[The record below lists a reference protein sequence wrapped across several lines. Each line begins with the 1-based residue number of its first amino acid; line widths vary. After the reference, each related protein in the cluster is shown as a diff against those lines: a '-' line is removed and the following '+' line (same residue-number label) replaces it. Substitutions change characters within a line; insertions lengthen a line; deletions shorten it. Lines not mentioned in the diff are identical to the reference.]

1 MMHLLDERSINTIM
15 REDLKS
21 VDPAAQSLLKTAA
34 LKKIDTAFERA
45 ERLKPCPI
53 GHQGACCKMCH
64 MGPCRL
70 VGKEEEAEGV
80 CGATLPVVTA
90 RNFARMV
97 AAGTA
102 AHSDHARDLANTL
115 LAVARGEAKD
125 FQIKDVRKLN
135 RVAGYLGINVEGKSV
150 NETAEKVA
158 LKFLEQFGQQRGEL
172 AYLSRAPKKRQ
183 EIWKKLGIAPRAI
196 DREVVEMMH
205 RTTMGVD
212 QEANNIMLGAMRAA
226 LADGW
231 GGSMMGTDISD
242 ILFGTPRPVKT
253 KASLDVFKEDH
264 VNVVVHGHEPTF
276 AEMLV
281 VASEDKELDAYA
293 KTKGAKGVNLVGMC
307 CTANE
312 ILVRHGIPTAG
323 GFLQQELGII
333 TGMVEAMVVDV
344 QCIMPAI
351 GELSKKFHTKI
362 VTTTPKGRMKD
373 AVHIDYDEH
382 HALDLAKKVIRLAI
396 DNFPNRKKEDVSPA
410 NVKPADVIA
419 GFSDEYIEYMQG
431 GLYRGSYRPLND
443 AIIAGRIR
451 GVVGLAGCNNPRIS
465 QDSMHNFLTR
475 ELIKND
481 VLVVQTG
488 CSAMASA
495 KAGYMTPENALENA
509 GQGLR
514 EVCEAI
520 GIPPVL
526 HMGSCVDNSRILT
539 VASHIA
545 EEGGLG
551 DDIGGLPAVGIAP
564 EWMSEKAIAIGTYF
578 AASGVPII
586 FGAGSPVA
594 ASKTLKDIME
604 NKWWDMVTAGFY
616 FEEDPGK
623 ILEMALKLIDT
634 AREKLKIRKYEPGRF
649 GTERVLMD
657 MAARRAASFATP
669 HGENV

>member
-1 MMHLLDERSINTIM
+1 M
-15 REDLKS
+15 RENLKS
-21 VDPAAQSLLKTAA
+21 VDPAAQAILKVASQ
-34 LKKIDTAFERA
+34 KKIETSFDRA

-70 VGKEEEAEGV
+70 VGKEDEAEGV
-80 CGATLPVVTA
+80 CGASLPVVTA

-97 AAGTA
+97 AGGTA

-135 RVAGYLGINVEGKSV
+135 RVAGYLGINVEGKAV
-150 NETAEKVA
+150 NEVAEKVA
-158 LKFLEQFGQQRGEL
+158 LKFLDQFGQQRGEL
-172 AYLSRAPKKRQ
+172 AYLSRAPKRRQ

-212 QEANNIMLGAMRAA
+212 QEANNIMLGAMRTA

-242 ILFGTPRPVKT
+242 ILFGTPKPI
-253 KASLDVFKEDH
+253 KAKAGLDIFKEDY
-264 VNVVVHGHEPTF
+264 VNLVVHGHEPSF

-281 VASEDKELDAYA
+281 VAVDDPEITAYA
-293 KTKGAKGVNLVGMC
+293 QSKGAKGVNLVGMC

-312 ILVRHGIPTAG
+312 ILIRHGINTAG
-323 GFLQQELGII
+323 GFLQQELGIL

-351 GELSKKFHTKI
+351 GELSKKYHTKI
-362 VTTTPKGRMKD
+362 ITTTPKGRMKD
-373 AVHIDYDEH
+373 AVHIEYNEH
-382 HALDLAKKVIRLAI
+382 HGLDIAKKAVRLAI
-396 DNFPNRKKEDVSPA
+396 DNFQNRRKEDIGKI
-410 NVKPADVIA
+410 NVKPADMIA

-431 GLYRGSYRPLND
+431 GTFRGSYRPLND

-465 QDSMHNFLTR
+465 QDSLHNFLAR
-475 ELIKND
+475 EFIKND

-488 CSAMASA
+488 CSAHASA

-509 GQGLR
+509 GKGLR

-526 HMGSCVDNSRILT
+526 HLGSCVDNSRILT
-539 VASHIA
+539 IASHIA
-545 EEGGLG
+545 EAGGLG

-578 AASGVPII
+578 VASGVPII
-586 FGAGSPVA
+586 FGAGSPVS

-604 NKWWDMVTAGFY
+604 NKWWDMVTAGYY

-623 ILEMALKLIDT
+623 ILELALKLIDT

-657 MAARRAASFATP
+657 MAARRGASFATP
-669 HGENV
+669 HGENS

>member
-1 MMHLLDERSINTIM
+1 M
-15 REDLKS
+15 KS
-21 VDPAAQSLLKTAA
+21 VDPAAQALLKVAG
-34 LKKIDTAFERA
+34 LKKIETSFERA
-45 ERLKPCPI
+45 QKLKPCPI
-53 GHQGACCKMCH
+53 GHMGACCKMCH

-70 VGKEEEAEGV
+70 VGKEEEAMGV
-80 CGATLPVVTA
+80 CGASLPVVTA

-97 AAGTA
+97 AGGTA

-125 FQIKDVRKLN
+125 FKIKDVRKLN
-135 RVAGYLGINVEGKSV
+135 RVAGYLGIEVEGKQV
-150 NETAEKVA
+150 NEVAEKVA

-172 AYLSRAPKKRQ
+172 AYLGRAPRKRQ
-183 EIWKKLGIAPRAI
+183 ELWKKLGIAPRAI

-212 QEANNIMLGAMRAA
+212 QEMNNIMLGALRTS

-242 ILFGTPRPVKT
+242 ILFGTPRPVKAR
-253 KASLDVFKEDH
+253 ASLNVFKEDYA
-264 VNVVVHGHEPTF
+264 NLVVHGHEPSF
-276 AEMLV
+276 AEMMV
-281 VASEDKELDAYA
+281 VAVEDPELVAYA

-312 ILVRHGIPTAG
+312 ILVRHGINTAG
-323 GFLQQELGII
+323 GFLQQELGIV

-351 GELSKKFHTKI
+351 GELAKKYHTKI
-362 VTTTPKGRMKD
+362 ITTTNKGKMKD
-373 AVHIDYDEH
+373 AIHIEYDEH
-382 HALDLAKKVIRLAI
+382 HALDQAKQVVRLAI
-396 DNFPNRKKEDVSPA
+396 DNFPNRKKEDVAHA
-410 NVKPADVIA
+410 NVKAEDMIA

-431 GLYRGSYRPLND
+431 GQYRGSYRPLND

-451 GVVGLAGCNNPRIS
+451 GVVGLAGCNNPRIC
-465 QDSMHNFLTR
+465 QDSLHNFLTR

-488 CSAMASA
+488 CSAHASA
-495 KAGYMTPENALENA
+495 KAGYMTPEMALENA
-509 GQGLR
+509 GPGLR

-545 EEGGLG
+545 EAGGLG

-564 EWMSEKAIAIGTYF
+564 EWMSEKAIAIGLYF
-578 AASGVPII
+578 VASGVPTI
-586 FGAGSPVA
+586 FGAGSPVS
-594 ASKTLKDIME
+594 ASKSLKDLME
-604 NKWWDMVTAGFY
+604 NKWWDMLGAGFY

-623 ILEMALKLIDT
+623 ILELTLKLLDA
-634 AREKLKIRKYEPGRF
+634 AREKLKIRKYEQGAF
-649 GTERVLMD
+649 GAERVLMD
-657 MAARRAASFATP
+657 MAARRSSFATP
-669 HGENV
+669 HGEHV

>member
-1 MMHLLDERSINTIM
+1 M
-15 REDLKS
+15 REDLKT
-21 VDPAAQSLLKTAA
+21 VDPAAQVLLKMAGE
-34 LKKIDTAFERA
+34 KNIKTAFDRA
-45 ERLKPCPI
+45 EKLKPCPI
-53 GHQGACCKMCH
+53 GHQGACCKVCH

-70 VGKEEEAEGV
+70 VGKEDEAEGV

-135 RVAGYLGINVEGKSV
+135 RVAGYLGIDVEGKPV
-150 NETAEKVA
+150 NEVAEKVA
-158 LKFLEQFGQQRGEL
+158 LKFIEQFGQQKGEL
-172 AYLSRAPKKRQ
+172 VYLSRAPKKRQ
-183 EIWKKLGIAPRAI
+183 EIWRKLGIAPRGI

-205 RTTMGVD
+205 RTHMGVD
-212 QEANNIMLGAMRAA
+212 QEPNNIMLGAMRTS

-231 GGSMMGTDISD
+231 GGSMIGTDISD
-242 ILFGTPRPVKT
+242 ILFGTPKPVKT
-253 KASLDVFKEDH
+253 KAGLDIFKEDH
-264 VNVVVHGHEPTF
+264 VNLVVHGHEPSF

-281 VASEDKELDAYA
+281 VAVDDPEIVSYA
-293 KTKGAKGVNLVGMC
+293 KSKGAKGVNLVGMC

-323 GFLQQELGII
+323 GFLQQELGIL

-351 GELSKKFHTKI
+351 SQISKHFHTKI
-362 VTTTPKGRMKD
+362 ITTTPKGKMID
-373 AVHIDYDEH
+373 AVHIEYDEH
-382 HALDLAKKVIRLAI
+382 HGLEIAKKAVRLAI
-396 DNFPNRKKEDVSPA
+396 DNFQNRKKETVSPA
-410 NVKPADVIA
+410 GVKTADVIA

-431 GLYRGSYRPLND
+431 GRFRGSYRPLND

-451 GVVGLAGCNNPRIS
+451 GAVGIAGCNNPRIS
-465 QDSMHNFLTR
+465 QDSIHNFLTR

-481 VLVVQTG
+481 VLVLQTG

-509 GQGLR
+509 GPGLR

-526 HMGSCVDNSRILT
+526 HLGSCVDNSRILT
-539 VASHIA
+539 ICAHIA

-586 FGAGSPVA
+586 FGAGSPVS

-604 NKWWDMVTAGFY
+604 NKWWGMVGAGFY
-616 FEEDPGK
+616 FEEDPEK
-623 ILEMALKLIDT
+623 ILELTLKLIDA
-634 AREKLKIRKYEPGRF
+634 AREKLKLRKYEQGAF

-669 HGENV
+669 HGADV

>member
-1 MMHLLDERSINTIM
+1 M

-21 VDPAAQSLLKTAA
+21 VDPAAQVLLKSAGQ
-34 LKKIDTAFERA
+34 KKIETAFERA

-150 NETAEKVA
+150 NEVAEKVA
-158 LKFLEQFGQQRGEL
+158 LKFLDQFGQQRGEL
-172 AYLSRAPKKRQ
+172 AYLTRAPKKRQ

-196 DREVVEMMH
+196 DRECVEMLH

-212 QEANNIMLGAMRAA
+212 QEMNNIMLGAMRAS

-242 ILFGTPRPVKT
+242 ILFGTPKPVRT
-253 KASLDVFKEDH
+253 NASLDVFKEDH
-264 VNVVVHGHEPTF
+264 VNVVVHGHEPSF

-281 VASEDKELDAYA
+281 IASEDPEIVSYA
-293 KTKGAKGVNLVGMC
+293 KSKGAAGVKLVGMC

-312 ILVRHGIPTAG
+312 ILLRHGIPTAG
-323 GFLQQELGII
+323 GFLQQELGIL

-351 GELSKKFHTKI
+351 SQLSKHFHTKVI
-362 VTTTPKGRMKD
+362 TTTNKGKMND
-373 AVHIDYDEH
+373 AIHIEYDEH
-382 HALDLAKKVIRLAI
+382 HALDLAKKVVRIAI
-396 DNFPNRKKEDVSPA
+396 DNFPNRKKELVTKA
-410 NVKPADVIA
+410 NVRPPDLIA
-419 GFSDEYIEYMQG
+419 GFSHEYIEYMQG
-431 GLYRGSYRPLND
+431 GQYRGSFRPLND

-451 GVVGLAGCNNPRIS
+451 GVVGIAGCNNPRVT
-465 QDSMHNFLTR
+465 QDSMHNFLSR

-481 VLVVQTG
+481 ILVVQTG

-509 GQGLR
+509 GPGLR

-520 GIPPVL
+520 GIPPIL

-539 VASHIA
+539 VATAIA
-545 EEGGLG
+545 EAGGLG

-564 EWMSEKAIAIGTYF
+564 EWMSEKAIAIGTYLV
-578 AASGVPII
+578 ASGVPTI
-586 FGAGSPVA
+586 FGAGSPVS
-594 ASKTLKDIME
+594 ASKTLKDLME
-604 NKWWDMVTAGFY
+604 NKWWDMVGAGFY
-616 FEEDPGK
+616 FEEDAGK
-623 ILEMALKLIDT
+623 ILELTLKLIDA
-634 AREKLKIRKYEPGRF
+634 AREKLKIRKYEQGRF

-657 MAARRAASFATP
+657 MAARRAGTFATP
-669 HGENV
+669 HGESV

>member
-1 MMHLLDERSINTIM
+1 M
-15 REDLKS
+15 REDQKS
-21 VDPAAQSLLKTAA
+21 VDPAAQVLLKVAG
-34 LKKIDTAFERA
+34 LKKFETSFERA
-45 ERLKPCPI
+45 EKLKPCPI

-115 LAVARGEAKD
+115 LAVGRGEAKD
-125 FQIKDVRKLN
+125 FQVKDARKLN
-135 RVAGYLGINVEGKSV
+135 RVAGYLGINIEGKAV
-150 NETAEKVA
+150 NKVAEEVA

-172 AYLSRAPKKRQ
+172 AYNGRAPKKRQ

-196 DREVVEMMH
+196 DRECTEMLH

-212 QEANNIMLGAMRAA
+212 QEMNNIMLGAMRTA

-242 ILFGTPRPVKT
+242 ILFGTPKPVRSN
-253 KASLDVFKEDH
+253 ASLNVFMEDH
-264 VNVVVHGHEPTF
+264 VNLVVHGHEPSF

-281 VASEDKELDAYA
+281 IASEDPEIASYA
-293 KTKGAKGVNLVGMC
+293 QSKGAKGVKLVGMC

-312 ILVRHGIPTAG
+312 ILIRHGIATAG
-323 GFLQQELGII
+323 GFLQQELGIL

-351 GELSKKFHTKI
+351 GELSKKYHTKVI
-362 VTTTPKGRMKD
+362 TTTPKGKMKD
-373 AVHIDYDEH
+373 AIHIEYDEH
-382 HALDLAKKVIRLAI
+382 HALDLAKKVVRLAI
-396 DNFPNRKKEDVSPA
+396 DNFPNRKKEMVSPA
-410 NVKPADVIA
+410 NIRPADMIA
-419 GFSDEYIEYMQG
+419 GFSHEYIEYMQG
-431 GLYRGSYRPLND
+431 GQYRGSFRPLND

-451 GVVGLAGCNNPRIS
+451 GIVGLAGCNNPRIS

-509 GQGLR
+509 GMGLR

-539 VASHIA
+539 VAAAIA

-578 AASGVPII
+578 VASGVPII
-586 FGAGSPVA
+586 FGAGSPVS
-594 ASKTLKDIME
+594 ASKSLKDLME
-604 NKWWDMVTAGFY
+604 NKWWSMVNAGFY

-623 ILEMALKLIDT
+623 ILELALKMIDT

-649 GTERVLMD
+649 GTERVLLD
-657 MAARRAASFATP
+657 MAARRGSFATP
-669 HGENV
+669 HGVDI

>member
-1 MMHLLDERSINTIM
+1 MNEKQ
-15 REDLKS
+15 KS
-21 VDPAAQSLLKTAA
+21 VDPAAQVLLKVAA
-34 LKKIDTAFERA
+34 ERKIETAFERA

-125 FQIKDVRKLN
+125 FQVKDVRKLN

-150 NETAEKVA
+150 NEVAEKVA
-158 LKFLEQFGQQRGEL
+158 LKFLEQFGQQQGEL
-172 AYLSRAPKKRQ
+172 AYLGRAPKKRQ

-212 QEANNIMLGAMRAA
+212 QEMNNIMTGAMRAA

-242 ILFGTPRPVKT
+242 ILFGTPKPVRSN
-253 KASLDVFKEDH
+253 ASLDVFMEDH
-264 VNVVVHGHEPTF
+264 VNLVVHGHEPSF

-281 VASEDKELDAYA
+281 IASEDPAIDAYA
-293 KTKGAKGVNLVGMC
+293 KSKGAKGVKLVGMC

-312 ILVRHGIPTAG
+312 ILIRHGIPTAG
-323 GFLQQELGII
+323 GFLQQELGIL

-351 GELSKKFHTKI
+351 GELSKKFHTKVI
-362 VTTTPKGRMKD
+362 TTTHKGKMKD
-373 AVHIDYDEH
+373 AIHIEYDEH
-382 HALDLAKKVIRLAI
+382 HALELAKKVVRIAI
-396 DNFPNRKKEDVSPA
+396 DNFPNRKKELVSPA
-410 NVKPADVIA
+410 NIRPADMIA
-419 GFSDEYIEYMQG
+419 GFSHEYIEYMQG
-431 GLYRGSYRPLND
+431 GLYRGSFRPLND

-451 GVVGLAGCNNPRIS
+451 GIVGLAGCNNPRIS

-495 KAGYMTPENALENA
+495 KAGYMTPEMALENA
-509 GQGLR
+509 GKGLR

-539 VASHIA
+539 VASAIA

-551 DDIGGLPAVGIAP
+551 DDIGGLPALGIAP

-578 AASGVPII
+578 VASGVPII
-586 FGAGSPVA
+586 FGAGSPVS
-594 ASKTLKDIME
+594 ASKTLKDLME

-623 ILEMALKLIDT
+623 ILELALKLIDT
-634 AREKLKIRKYEPGRF
+634 AREKLKIRPYEPGRF

-657 MAARRAASFATP
+657 MAARRSASFATP
-669 HGENV
+669 HGEGV

>member
-1 MMHLLDERSINTIM
+1 MKENM
-15 REDLKS
+15 RS
-21 VDPAAQSLLKTAA
+21 VDPAAQVLLKVAGEKNIKTSF
-34 LKKIDTAFERA
+34 DRA
-45 ERLKPCPI
+45 DKLKPCPI

-115 LAVARGEAKD
+115 LAVGRGEAKD
-125 FQIKDVRKLN
+125 FQVKDVRKLN

-150 NETAEKVA
+150 NKVAEEVA

-172 AYLSRAPKKRQ
+172 AYLGRAPKKRQ

-196 DREVVEMMH
+196 DRECVEMLH

-212 QEANNIMLGAMRAA
+212 QEMNNIMLGAMRAS

-242 ILFGTPRPVKT
+242 ILFGTPKPVRSN
-253 KASLDVFKEDH
+253 ASLDVFMQDH
-264 VNVVVHGHEPTF
+264 VNLVVHGHEPSF

-281 VASEDKELDAYA
+281 IASEDPEIVAYA
-293 KTKGAKGVNLVGMC
+293 KSKGAKGVKLVGMC

-312 ILVRHGIPTAG
+312 ILIRHGIATAG
-323 GFLQQELGII
+323 GFLQQELGIL

-351 GELSKKFHTKI
+351 GELSKQYHTKVI
-362 VTTTPKGRMKD
+362 TTTPKGKMKD
-373 AVHIDYDEH
+373 AIHIEYDEH
-382 HALDLAKKVIRLAI
+382 HALDLAKKVVRLAI
-396 DNFPNRKKEDVSPA
+396 DNFPNRNKEKVTPA
-410 NVKPADVIA
+410 NVRPADMIA
-419 GFSDEYIEYMQG
+419 GFSHEYIEYMQG
-431 GLYRGSYRPLND
+431 GQFRGSFRPLND

-451 GVVGLAGCNNPRIS
+451 GVVGIAGCNNPRIT
-465 QDSMHNFLTR
+465 QDSLHNFLSR

-520 GIPPVL
+520 GIPPIL

-539 VASHIA
+539 VATAIA

-564 EWMSEKAIAIGTYF
+564 EWMSEKAIAIGTYLV
-578 AASGVPII
+578 ASGVPTI
-586 FGAGSPVA
+586 FGAGSPVS
-594 ASKTLKDIME
+594 ASKSLKDLME
-604 NKWWDMVTAGFY
+604 NKWWEMVNAGFY

-623 ILEMALKLIDT
+623 ILELTLKLIDA

-657 MAARRAASFATP
+657 MAARRASSFATP
-669 HGENV
+669 HGERA

>member
-1 MMHLLDERSINTIM
+1 M

-21 VDPAAQSLLKTAA
+21 VDPAAQVLLKAA
-34 LKKIDTAFERA
+34 GLKKLETAFERA

-125 FQIKDVRKLN
+125 FQVKDVRKLN

-150 NETAEKVA
+150 NEVAEKVA

-172 AYLSRAPKKRQ
+172 AYLGRAPKKRQ

-212 QEANNIMLGAMRAA
+212 QEMNNIMLGAMRAS

-242 ILFGTPRPVKT
+242 ILFGTPKPVRT
-253 KASLDVFKEDH
+253 NASLDVFKEDH
-264 VNVVVHGHEPTF
+264 VNLVVHGHEPSF

-281 VASEDKELDAYA
+281 IASEDPELISYA
-293 KTKGAKGVNLVGMC
+293 KSKGAQGVKLVGMC

-312 ILVRHGIPTAG
+312 ILLRHGIATAG
-323 GFLQQELGII
+323 GFLQQELGIL

-351 GELSKKFHTKI
+351 GELSKKYHTKVI
-362 VTTTPKGRMKD
+362 TTTPKGKMKD
-373 AVHIDYDEH
+373 AIHIEYDEH
-382 HALDLAKKVIRLAI
+382 HALDLAKKVVRIAI
-396 DNFPNRKKEDVSPA
+396 DNFPNRKKDQVSPA
-410 NVKPADVIA
+410 HVRPADMIA
-419 GFSDEYIEYMQG
+419 GFSHEYIEYMQG
-431 GLYRGSYRPLND
+431 GQYRGSFRPLND

-451 GVVGLAGCNNPRIS
+451 GIVGIAGCNNPRIT
-465 QDSMHNFLTR
+465 QDSMHNFLSR

-495 KAGYMTPENALENA
+495 KAGYMTPEMAMENA
-509 GQGLR
+509 GKGLR

-520 GIPPVL
+520 GIPPIL

-539 VASHIA
+539 VASAIA

-564 EWMSEKAIAIGTYF
+564 EWMSEKAIAIGTYLV
-578 AASGVPII
+578 ASGVPII
-586 FGAGSPVA
+586 FGAGSPVS
-594 ASKTLKDIME
+594 ASKSLKDLME
-604 NKWWDMVTAGFY
+604 NKWWDMVNAGFY

-623 ILEMALKLIDT
+623 ILELTLKLIDT

-657 MAARRAASFATP
+657 MAARRGSFATP
-669 HGENV
+669 HGVDV

>member
-1 MMHLLDERSINTIM
+1 MKEN
-15 REDLKS
+15 LKS
-21 VDPAAQSLLKTAA
+21 VDPAAQVLLKVAGQKNIA
-34 LKKIDTAFERA
+34 TAFERA
-45 ERLKPCPI
+45 EKLKPCPI

-115 LAVARGEAKD
+115 LAVGRGEAKD

-135 RVAGYLGINVEGKSV
+135 RVAGYLGINVEGK
-150 NETAEKVA
+150 TANKVAEEVA

-172 AYLSRAPKKRQ
+172 TYLGRAPKKRQ

-196 DREVVEMMH
+196 DRECVEMLH

-212 QEANNIMLGAMRAA
+212 QEMENIMKGALRTS

-242 ILFGTPRPVKT
+242 ILFGTPKPVRSN
-253 KASLDVFKEDH
+253 ASLDVFVEDH
-264 VNVVVHGHEPTF
+264 VNLVVHGHEPSF

-281 VASEDKELDAYA
+281 VASEDKEIEAYA
-293 KTKGAKGVNLVGMC
+293 KSKGAKGVKLIGMC

-312 ILVRHGIPTAG
+312 ILIRHGIATAG
-323 GFLQQELGII
+323 GFLQQELGIL

-351 GELSKKFHTKI
+351 GELSKKYHTKI
-362 VTTTPKGRMKD
+362 ITTTNKGKMKD
-373 AVHIDYDEH
+373 AIHIEYDEH
-382 HALDLAKKVIRLAI
+382 HALDLAKKVVRIAI
-396 DNFPNRKKEDVSPA
+396 DNFPNRKK
-410 NVKPADVIA
+410 ADVVHANIKAADMIA
-419 GFSDEYIEYMQG
+419 GFSHEYIEYMQG
-431 GLYRGSYRPLND
+431 GQYRGSFRPLND
-443 AIIAGRIR
+443 AIIAGRVR
-451 GVVGLAGCNNPRIS
+451 GVVGLAGCNNPRIC
-465 QDSMHNFLTR
+465 QDSIHNFLTR

-488 CSAMASA
+488 CSAHASG
-495 KAGYMTPENALENA
+495 KAGYLTPEMAMEHA
-509 GQGLR
+509 GPGLR
-514 EVCEAI
+514 QVCEAI
-520 GIPPVL
+520 GIPPTL

-539 VASHIA
+539 VASAIA

-578 AASGVPII
+578 VASGVPII
-586 FGAGSPVA
+586 FGAGSPVS
-594 ASKTLKDIME
+594 ASKSMKELME
-604 NKWWDMVTAGFY
+604 KTWWEQLNAGFY

-623 ILEMALKLIDT
+623 ILELTLKLIDA
-634 AREKLKIRKYEPGRF
+634 AREKLKIRKYEPGAF
-649 GTERVLMD
+649 GTERVLLD
-657 MAARRAASFATP
+657 MKARRGSFATP
-669 HGENV
+669 HGVDV

>member
-1 MMHLLDERSINTIM
+1 
-15 REDLKS
+15 
-21 VDPAAQSLLKTAA
+21 
-34 LKKIDTAFERA
+34 
-45 ERLKPCPI
+45 
-53 GHQGACCKMCH
+53 
-64 MGPCRL
+64 
-70 VGKEEEAEGV
+70 
-80 CGATLPVVTA
+80 
-90 RNFARMV
+90 
-97 AAGTA
+97 
-102 AHSDHARDLANTL
+102 
-115 LAVARGEAKD
+115 
-125 FQIKDVRKLN
+125 
-135 RVAGYLGINVEGKSV
+135 
-150 NETAEKVA
+150 
-158 LKFLEQFGQQRGEL
+158 
-172 AYLSRAPKKRQ
+172 
-183 EIWKKLGIAPRAI
+183 
-196 DREVVEMMH
+196 
-205 RTTMGVD
+205 
-212 QEANNIMLGAMRAA
+212 
-226 LADGW
+226 
-231 GGSMMGTDISD
+231 
-242 ILFGTPRPVKT
+242 
-253 KASLDVFKEDH
+253 
-264 VNVVVHGHEPTF
+264 
-276 AEMLV
+276 
-281 VASEDKELDAYA
+281 
-293 KTKGAKGVNLVGMC
+293 MC

-323 GFLQQELGII
+323 GFLQQELGIL

-351 GELSKKFHTKI
+351 GELSKKYHTKV
-362 VTTTPKGRMKD
+362 VTTTPKGKMKD
-373 AVHIDYDEH
+373 AIHIEYDEH
-382 HALDLAKKVIRLAI
+382 HALDLAKKVVRLAI

-410 NVKPADVIA
+410 NLRPADVIA

-431 GLYRGSYRPLND
+431 GMYRGSYRPLND

-465 QDSMHNFLTR
+465 QDSMHNFLSR

-495 KAGYMTPENALENA
+495 KAGYMTPEMALENA
-509 GQGLR
+509 GPGLR

-545 EEGGLG
+545 EAGGLG

-586 FGAGSPVA
+586 FGAGSPVS

-623 ILEMALKLIDT
+623 ILELALKLIDT
-634 AREKLKIRKYEPGRF
+634 AREKLKIRKYEQGRF

-657 MAARRAASFATP
+657 MAARRTASFATP
-669 HGENV
+669 HGEDV

>member
-1 MMHLLDERSINTIM
+1 LILFSEEQNIETCFDR
-15 REDLKS
+15 
-21 VDPAAQSLLKTAA
+21 AQK
-34 LKKIDTAFERA
+34 
-45 ERLKPCPI
+45 LKPCPI
-53 GHQGACCKMCH
+53 GEVGACCKVCH

-80 CGATLPVVTA
+80 CGATLPVVVA

-102 AHSDHARDLANTL
+102 AHSDHARDLVNTL

-135 RVAGYLGINVEGKSV
+135 RVAGYLGINIEGKNV
-150 NETAEKVA
+150 NKVA
-158 LKFLEQFGQQRGEL
+158 EEVALMFLEQFGQQRGVL

-183 EIWKKLGIAPRAI
+183 EIWKKLGIEPRAV
-196 DREVVEMMH
+196 DRECTETLH
-205 RTTMGVD
+205 RTSMGVD
-212 QEANNIMLGAMRAA
+212 QDPDNIMLGALRTS

-231 GGSMMGTDISD
+231 GGSMIGTDISD
-242 ILFGTPRPVKT
+242 ILFGTPKPVKT
-253 KASLDVFKEDH
+253 QNSLEVFMDDH
-264 VNVVVHGHEPTF
+264 VNLVVHGHEPTF
-276 AEMLV
+276 AESLV
-281 VASEDKELDAYA
+281 AMTDDPEIVAYA
-293 KTKGAKGVNLVGMC
+293 KSKGAKGVNLVGMC

-312 ILVRHGIPTAG
+312 ILIRHGIHTAG
-323 GFLQQELGII
+323 GFLQQELGIV
-333 TGMVEAMVVDV
+333 TGLVEAMVVDV

-351 GELSKKFHTKI
+351 AQVAKNFHTKI
-362 VTTTPKGRMKD
+362 VTTTPKGKMID
-373 AVHIDYDEH
+373 AVHIQYDEH
-382 HALDLAKKVIRLAI
+382 HANDIAKQVIRLAI
-396 DNFPNRKKEDVSPA
+396 DNYPNRKKELVSHA

-451 GVVGLAGCNNPRIS
+451 GAVGIAGCNNPRIC
-465 QDSMHNFLTR
+465 QDSIHNFLVR

-481 VLVVQTG
+481 VLVLQTG
-488 CSAMASA
+488 CSAHAA
-495 KAGYMTPENALENA
+495 GKAGYMTPEMALENA
-509 GQGLR
+509 GPGLR

-520 GIPPVL
+520 GIPPAL
-526 HMGSCVDNSRILT
+526 HLGACVDNSRILT
-539 VASHIA
+539 ITSKIA

-586 FGAGSPVA
+586 FGAGSPVG
-594 ASKTLKDIME
+594 ASKYLKEMME
-604 NKWWDMVTAGFY
+604 KKWWDMLNAGFY

-623 ILEMALKLIDT
+623 ILELTLKLIDA

-657 MAARRAASFATP
+657 MAARRAGSFATP
-669 HGENV
+669 HGADT

>member
-1 MMHLLDERSINTIM
+1 M
-15 REDLKS
+15 REDQKS
-21 VDPAAQSLLKTAA
+21 VDPAAQVLLKHAGEM
-34 LKKIDTAFERA
+34 KIETSFERA
-45 ERLKPCPI
+45 EKLKPCPI

-70 VGKEEEAEGV
+70 VGKEDEAEGV

-115 LAVARGEAKD
+115 LAVGRGEAKD
-125 FQIKDVRKLN
+125 FQVKDVRKLN

-150 NETAEKVA
+150 NKVAEEVA
-158 LKFLEQFGQQRGEL
+158 LKFLEQFGQQHGTL
-172 AYLSRAPKKRQ
+172 AYLGRAPKKRQ

-196 DREVVEMMH
+196 DRECVEMLH

-212 QEANNIMLGAMRAA
+212 QEMNNIMLGAMRAA

-242 ILFGTPRPVKT
+242 ILFGTPKPVRT
-253 KASLDVFKEDH
+253 NASLDVFMEDH
-264 VNVVVHGHEPTF
+264 VNLVVHGHEPSF

-281 VASEDKELDAYA
+281 IASEDQEIEAYA
-293 KTKGAKGVNLVGMC
+293 KSKGAKGVKLVGMC

-312 ILVRHGIPTAG
+312 ILIRHGIATAG
-323 GFLQQELGII
+323 GFLQQELGLL

-362 VTTTPKGRMKD
+362 ITTTPKGMMKD
-373 AVHIDYDEH
+373 AIHIEYDEH
-382 HALDLAKKVIRLAI
+382 HALDLAKKVVRLAI
-396 DNFPNRKKEDVSPA
+396 DNFPNRKKELVSPA
-410 NVKPADVIA
+410 KVRPADLIA
-419 GFSDEYIEYMQG
+419 GFSHEYIEYMQG
-431 GLYRGSYRPLND
+431 GQYRGSFRPLND

-465 QDSMHNFLTR
+465 QDSMHNFLSR

-495 KAGYMTPENALENA
+495 KAGYMTPENAMENA

-520 GIPPVL
+520 GIPPIL

-539 VASHIA
+539 VATAIA

-564 EWMSEKAIAIGTYF
+564 EWMSEKAIAIGTYLV
-578 AASGVPII
+578 ASGVPII
-586 FGAGSPVA
+586 FGAGSPVS
-594 ASKTLKDIME
+594 ASKSLKDLME
-604 NKWWDMVTAGFY
+604 NKWWDMVNAGFY

-623 ILEMALKLIDT
+623 ILDLALKLIDT
-634 AREKLKIRKYEPGRF
+634 AREKLKLRKYEPGRF
-649 GTERVLMD
+649 GTERVLLD
-657 MAARRAASFATP
+657 MAARRAGTFATP
-669 HGENV
+669 HGVDI

>member
-1 MMHLLDERSINTIM
+1 
-15 REDLKS
+15 
-21 VDPAAQSLLKTAA
+21 
-34 LKKIDTAFERA
+34 
-45 ERLKPCPI
+45 
-53 GHQGACCKMCH
+53 

-70 VGKEEEAEGV
+70 VGKEDEAEGV

-135 RVAGYLGINVEGKSV
+135 RVAGYLGIEVEGKPV
-150 NETAEKVA
+150 NEVAEKVA
-158 LKFLEQFGQQRGEL
+158 LKFIEQFGQQKGEL
-172 AYLSRAPKKRQ
+172 VYLSRAPKKRQ
-183 EIWKKLGIAPRAI
+183 EIWRKLGIAPRGI
-196 DREVVEMMH
+196 DREVVEMLH
-205 RTTMGVD
+205 RTHMGVD
-212 QEANNIMLGAMRAA
+212 QEPNNIMLGAMRAA

-231 GGSMMGTDISD
+231 GGSMIGTDISD
-242 ILFGTPRPVKT
+242 ILFGTPKPVKT
-253 KASLDVFKEDH
+253 KAGLDIFKEDH
-264 VNVVVHGHEPTF
+264 VNLVVHGHEPSF

-281 VASEDKELDAYA
+281 VAVEDPEIVSYA
-293 KTKGAKGVNLVGMC
+293 KSKGAKGVNLVGMC

-323 GFLQQELGII
+323 GFLQQELGIL

-351 GELSKKFHTKI
+351 SQVSKNFHTKI
-362 VTTTPKGRMKD
+362 ITTTPKGKMID
-373 AVHIDYDEH
+373 AVHIEYDEH
-382 HALDLAKKVIRLAI
+382 HGLEIAKKAVRLAI
-396 DNFPNRKKEDVSPA
+396 DNFPNRKKETVSPA
-410 NVKPADVIA
+410 GVKTADVIA

-431 GLYRGSYRPLND
+431 GRYRGSYRPLND

-451 GVVGLAGCNNPRIS
+451 GAVGLAGCNNPRIS
-465 QDSMHNFLTR
+465 QDSIHNFLTR

-481 VLVVQTG
+481 VLVLQTG

-509 GQGLR
+509 GPGLR

-526 HMGSCVDNSRILT
+526 HLGSCVDNSRILT
-539 VASHIA
+539 ITSHIA

-564 EWMSEKAIAIGTYF
+564 EWMSEKAIAIGCYF
-578 AASGVPII
+578 AASGVPVI
-586 FGAGSPVA
+586 FGGESPVS
-594 ASKTLKDIME
+594 ASKEVTRIMTETWNERFAGPFHFIADPELMLK
-604 NKWWDMVTAGFY
+604 TALKYIDGAR
-616 FEEDPGK
+616 E
-623 ILEMALKLIDT
+623 ALKL
-634 AREKLKIRKYEPGRF
+634 KKYEPGKF
-649 GTERVLMD
+649 GAERVLLD
-657 MAARRAASFATP
+657 MAARREIDKKTVKP
-669 HGENV
+669 HQGISD

>member
-1 MMHLLDERSINTIM
+1 MKE
-15 REDLKS
+15 ELKS
-21 VDPAAQSLLKTAA
+21 VDPAAQALLKVAG
-34 LKKIDTAFERA
+34 LKKYETAFERA
-45 ERLKPCPI
+45 EKMKPCPI

-70 VGKEEEAEGV
+70 VGKEDEAMGV
-80 CGATLPVVTA
+80 CGASLPVVTA

-97 AAGTA
+97 AGGTA

-125 FQIKDVRKLN
+125 FKIKDVRKLN
-135 RVAGYLGINVEGKSV
+135 RVAGYLGIEVEGKQV
-150 NETAEKVA
+150 NEVAEKVA

-172 AYLSRAPKKRQ
+172 AYLGRAPKKRQ
-183 EIWKKLGIAPRAI
+183 ELWKKLGIAPRAI

-212 QEANNIMLGAMRAA
+212 QEMNNIMLGALRTS

-242 ILFGTPRPVKT
+242 ILFGTPRPVKAR
-253 KASLDVFKEDH
+253 ASLNVFKEDYA
-264 VNVVVHGHEPTF
+264 NLVVHGHEPSF
-276 AEMLV
+276 AEMMV
-281 VASEDKELDAYA
+281 VAVEDPELVAYA

-312 ILVRHGIPTAG
+312 ILVRHGINTAG
-323 GFLQQELGII
+323 GFLQQELGIV

-351 GELSKKFHTKI
+351 GELAKKYHTKI
-362 VTTTPKGRMKD
+362 ITTTNKGKMKD
-373 AVHIDYDEH
+373 AVHIEYDEH
-382 HALDLAKKVIRLAI
+382 HALDQAKQVVRLAI
-396 DNFPNRKKEDVSPA
+396 DNFPNRKKEDVAHA
-410 NVKPADVIA
+410 NVKAEDMIA

-431 GLYRGSYRPLND
+431 GQYRGSYRPLND

-451 GVVGLAGCNNPRIS
+451 GVVGLAGCNNPRIC
-465 QDSMHNFLTR
+465 QDSLHNFLTR

-488 CSAMASA
+488 CSAHASA
-495 KAGYMTPENALENA
+495 KAGYMTPEMALENA
-509 GQGLR
+509 GPGLR

-545 EEGGLG
+545 EAGGLG

-564 EWMSEKAIAIGTYF
+564 EWMSEKAIAIGLYF
-578 AASGVPII
+578 VASGVPTI
-586 FGAGSPVA
+586 FGAGSPVS
-594 ASKTLKDIME
+594 ASKSLKDLME
-604 NKWWDMVTAGFY
+604 NKWWDMLGAGFY

-623 ILEMALKLIDT
+623 ILELTLKLIDT
-634 AREKLKIRKYEPGRF
+634 AREKLKLRKYEQGAF
-649 GTERVLMD
+649 GAERVLMD
-657 MAARRAASFATP
+657 MAARRSSFATP
-669 HGENV
+669 HGEHV

>member
-1 MMHLLDERSINTIM
+1 M
-15 REDLKS
+15 REDQKS
-21 VDPAAQSLLKTAA
+21 VDPAAQVLLKHAGEM
-34 LKKIDTAFERA
+34 KIETSFERA
-45 ERLKPCPI
+45 EKLKPCPI

-70 VGKEEEAEGV
+70 VGKEDEAEGV

-115 LAVARGEAKD
+115 LAVGRGEAKD
-125 FQIKDVRKLN
+125 FKVKDVRKLN

-150 NETAEKVA
+150 NKVAEEVA
-158 LKFLEQFGQQRGEL
+158 LKFLEQFGQQHGTL
-172 AYLSRAPKKRQ
+172 AYLGRAPKKRQ

-196 DREVVEMMH
+196 DRECVEMLH

-212 QEANNIMLGAMRAA
+212 QEMNNIMLGAMRAA

-242 ILFGTPRPVKT
+242 ILFGTPKPVRT
-253 KASLDVFKEDH
+253 NASLDVFMEDH
-264 VNVVVHGHEPTF
+264 VNLVVHGHEPSF

-281 VASEDKELDAYA
+281 IASEDPEIEAYA
-293 KTKGAKGVNLVGMC
+293 KSKGAKGVKLVGMC

-312 ILVRHGIPTAG
+312 ILIRHGIATAG
-323 GFLQQELGII
+323 GFLQQELGLL
-333 TGMVEAMVVDV
+333 TGLVEAMVVDV

-351 GELSKKFHTKI
+351 GQLSKKFHTKI
-362 VTTTPKGRMKD
+362 VTTTPKGKMKD
-373 AVHIDYDEH
+373 AIHIEYDEH
-382 HALDLAKKVIRLAI
+382 HALDLAKKVVRLAI
-396 DNFPNRKKEDVSPA
+396 DNFPNRKKELVSPA
-410 NVKPADVIA
+410 KVRPADLIA
-419 GFSDEYIEYMQG
+419 GFSHEYIEYMQG
-431 GLYRGSYRPLND
+431 GQYRGSFRPLND

-465 QDSMHNFLTR
+465 QDSMHNFLSR

-495 KAGYMTPENALENA
+495 KAGYMTPENAMENA

-520 GIPPVL
+520 GIPPIL

-539 VASHIA
+539 VATAIA

-564 EWMSEKAIAIGTYF
+564 EWMSEKAIAIGTYLV
-578 AASGVPII
+578 ASGVPII
-586 FGAGSPVA
+586 FGAGSPVS
-594 ASKTLKDIME
+594 ASKTLKDLME
-604 NKWWDMVTAGFY
+604 NKWWDMVNAGFY

-623 ILEMALKLIDT
+623 ILELALKLIDT
-634 AREKLKIRKYEPGRF
+634 AREKLKLRRYEPGRF
-649 GTERVLMD
+649 GTERVLLD
-657 MAARRAASFATP
+657 MAARRAGTFATP
-669 HGENV
+669 HGVDI

>member
-1 MMHLLDERSINTIM
+1 M
-15 REDLKS
+15 REDLKT
-21 VDPAAQSLLKTAA
+21 VDPAAQVLLKVAEK
-34 LKKIDTAFERA
+34 KKILTSFERA
-45 ERLKPCPI
+45 EKLKPCPI
-53 GHQGACCKMCH
+53 GHEGACCKVCH

-70 VGKEEEAEGV
+70 VGKEEEAAGV

-150 NETAEKVA
+150 NKVAEDVA
-158 LKFLEQFGQQRGEL
+158 LKFLDQFGQQRGEL

-196 DREVVEMMH
+196 DRECVEMLH
-205 RTTMGVD
+205 RTAMGVD
-212 QEANNIMLGAMRAA
+212 QEPNNIMLGALRTA

-242 ILFGTPRPVKT
+242 ILFGTPKPLKT

-264 VNVVVHGHEPTF
+264 VNLVVHGHEPSF

-281 VASEDKELDAYA
+281 QAQDDPEMVAYA
-293 KTKGAKGVNLVGMC
+293 KSKGAKGVNLVGMC

-312 ILVRHGIPTAG
+312 ILMRHGIPTAG
-323 GFLQQELGII
+323 GFLQQELGIL

-351 GELSKKFHTKI
+351 SQLSKQYHTKI
-362 VTTTPKGRMKD
+362 VTTTLKGKMID
-373 AVHIDYDEH
+373 AEHVEYDEH
-382 HALDLAKKVIRLAI
+382 HAMDIAKKVVRLAI
-396 DNFPNRKKEDVSPA
+396 DNFQNRKKEGVVHA
-410 NVKPADVIA
+410 GVKAADVIA

-431 GLYRGSYRPLND
+431 GRYRGSYRPLND
-443 AIIAGRIR
+443 AIISGRIR
-451 GVVGLAGCNNPRIS
+451 GIVGIAGCNNPRIS
-465 QDSMHNFLTR
+465 QDSIHNFLTR
-475 ELIKND
+475 EFIKND

-526 HMGSCVDNSRILT
+526 HLGSCVDNSRILT
-539 VASHIA
+539 IASHIA

-551 DDIGGLPAVGIAP
+551 DDIGGLPAVGIGP

-586 FGAGSPVA
+586 FGAGSPVK

-604 NKWWDMVTAGFY
+604 NKWWETLNAAFY

-623 ILEMALKLIDT
+623 MLEMALKMIDA

-657 MAARRAASFATP
+657 MAARRGGTFATP
-669 HGENV
+669 HGVDV

>member
-1 MMHLLDERSINTIM
+1 M

-21 VDPAAQSLLKTAA
+21 VDPAAQVLLKMAGEKNLKTAF
-34 LKKIDTAFERA
+34 DRA
-45 ERLKPCPI
+45 EKLKPCPI
-53 GHQGACCKMCH
+53 GHQGACCKVCH

-70 VGKEEEAEGV
+70 VGKEDEAEGV

-135 RVAGYLGINVEGKSV
+135 RVAGYLGIDVEGKPV
-150 NETAEKVA
+150 NEVAEKVA
-158 LKFLEQFGQQRGEL
+158 LKFIEQFGQQKGEL
-172 AYLSRAPKKRQ
+172 VYLSRAPKKRQ
-183 EIWKKLGIAPRAI
+183 EIWRKLGIAPRGI
-196 DREVVEMMH
+196 DREVVEMLH
-205 RTTMGVD
+205 RTHMGVD
-212 QEANNIMLGAMRAA
+212 QEPNNIMLGALRTS

-231 GGSMMGTDISD
+231 GGSMIGTDISD
-242 ILFGTPRPVKT
+242 ILFGTPKPVKT
-253 KASLDVFKEDH
+253 KAGLDIFKKDH
-264 VNVVVHGHEPTF
+264 VNLVVHGHEPSF

-281 VASEDKELDAYA
+281 VAVDDPEIVSYA
-293 KTKGAKGVNLVGMC
+293 KSKGAKGVNLVGMC

-323 GFLQQELGII
+323 GFLQQELGIL

-351 GELSKKFHTKI
+351 SQISKNFHTKI
-362 VTTTPKGRMKD
+362 ITTTPKGKMID
-373 AVHIDYDEH
+373 AVHIEYDEH
-382 HALDLAKKVIRLAI
+382 HGLEIAKKAVRLAI
-396 DNFPNRKKEDVSPA
+396 DNFKNRKKETVTA
-410 NVKPADVIA
+410 AGVKTADVIA

-431 GLYRGSYRPLND
+431 GKYRGSYRPLND

-451 GVVGLAGCNNPRIS
+451 GAVGIAGCNNPRIS
-465 QDSMHNFLTR
+465 QDSIHNFLTR

-481 VLVVQTG
+481 VLVLQTG

-509 GQGLR
+509 GPGLR

-526 HMGSCVDNSRILT
+526 HLGSCVDNSRILT
-539 VASHIA
+539 IVAHIA
-545 EEGGLG
+545 DEGGLG

-586 FGAGSPVA
+586 FGAGSPVS

-604 NKWWDMVTAGFY
+604 NKWWGMVGAGFY
-616 FEEDPGK
+616 FEEDPEK
-623 ILEMALKLIDT
+623 ILELTLKLIDA
-634 AREKLKIRKYEPGRF
+634 AREKLKLRKYEQGAF

-669 HGENV
+669 HGADV

>member
-1 MMHLLDERSINTIM
+1 MK
-15 REDLKS
+15 EDLKS
-21 VDPAAQSLLKTAA
+21 VDPAAQALLKVAG
-34 LKKIDTAFERA
+34 LKKLETSFERA

-53 GHQGACCKMCH
+53 GHMGACCKMCH

-70 VGKEEEAEGV
+70 VGKEEEAQGV

-115 LAVARGEAKD
+115 LAVAQGHAKD

-135 RVAGYLGINVEGKSV
+135 RVAGYLGINVEGKAV
-150 NETAEKVA
+150 NEVAEKVA

-212 QEANNIMLGAMRAA
+212 QEVNNIMLGAMRAS

-242 ILFGTPRPVKT
+242 ILFGTPKPVKSR
-253 KASLDVFKEDH
+253 ASLDVFKEDQ
-264 VNVVVHGHEPTF
+264 VNLVVHGHEPSF

-281 VASEDKELDAYA
+281 VAVDDPEITAYA
-293 KTKGAKGVNLVGMC
+293 KSKGAKGVNLVGMC

-312 ILVRHGIPTAG
+312 ILVRHGIATAG
-323 GFLQQELGII
+323 GFLQQELGIL

-351 GELSKKFHTKI
+351 GELSKKYHTKI
-362 VTTTPKGRMKD
+362 ITTTNKGKMKD
-373 AVHIDYDEH
+373 AIHIEYDEH
-382 HALDLAKKVIRLAI
+382 HAMDLAKKVVRIAI
-396 DNFPNRKKEDVSPA
+396 DNFQNRKNDTVVSSSAKQA
-410 NVKPADVIA
+410 NNMIA

-451 GVVGLAGCNNPRIS
+451 GVVGLAGCNNPRIC
-465 QDSMHNFLTR
+465 QDSMHNFLVR

-488 CSAMASA
+488 CSAHASA
-495 KAGYMTPENALENA
+495 KAGYMTPEMALENA
-509 GQGLR
+509 GPGLR

-526 HMGSCVDNSRILT
+526 HLGSCVDNSRILT
-539 VASHIA
+539 IASHIA

-586 FGAGSPVA
+586 FGAGSPVS

-623 ILEMALKLIDT
+623 ILELALKLIDS
-634 AREKLKIRKYEPGRF
+634 AREKLKIRKYEQGAF

-657 MAARRAASFATP
+657 MAARRGTFATP
-669 HGENV
+669 HGEVV

>member
-1 MMHLLDERSINTIM
+1 MKE
-15 REDLKS
+15 ELKT
-21 VDPAAQSLLKTAA
+21 VDPAARALLKAA
-34 LKKIDTAFERA
+34 TEKKLETAFERV

-70 VGKEEEAEGV
+70 VGKEEEVEGV
-80 CGATLPVVTA
+80 CGASLPVVAA

-97 AAGTA
+97 AAGTS

-115 LAVARGEAKD
+115 LAAARGEAKD

-135 RVAGYLGINVEGKSV
+135 RVAGYLGINVEGKTV
-150 NETAEKVA
+150 NKVAEEVA
-158 LKFLEQFGQQRGEL
+158 LKFLDQFGQQHGTL

-183 EIWKKLGIAPRAI
+183 EIWKKLGIEPRAI
-196 DREVVEMMH
+196 DRECVEMFH

-212 QEANNIMLGAMRAA
+212 QDPENIMRGALRAA

-231 GGSMMGTDISD
+231 GGSMIGTDITD
-242 ILFGTPRPVKT
+242 ILFGTPHPLKT
-253 KASLDVFKEDH
+253 KAGLDIFKEDY
-264 VNVVVHGHEPTF
+264 VNLVVHGHEPSF

-281 VASEDKELDAYA
+281 QAAESPDIIEYA
-293 KTKGAKGVNLVGMC
+293 KSKGANGVNLVGMC

-323 GFLQQELGII
+323 GFLQQELGIA
-333 TGMVEAMVVDV
+333 TGMVEVMVVDV

-351 GELSKKFHTKI
+351 SQLAKKFHTKV
-362 VTTTPKGRMKD
+362 VTTTQKGKMVD
-373 AVHIDYDEH
+373 AIHIEYDEH
-382 HALDLAKKVIRLAI
+382 HAMELAKKVARLAI
-396 DNFPNRKKEDVSPA
+396 DNYPNRKKDLVSPA
-410 NVKPADVIA
+410 NVGPSDVIA

-431 GLYRGSYRPLND
+431 GRFRGSYRPLND

-465 QDSMHNFLTR
+465 QDSIHNFLTR

-488 CSAMASA
+488 CSAHASA
-495 KAGYMTPENALENA
+495 KAGYMTPENAIENA
-509 GQGLR
+509 GPGLR

-526 HMGSCVDNSRILT
+526 HLGSCVDNSRILT
-539 VASHIA
+539 IASNIA
-545 EEGGLG
+545 NEGGLG

-578 AASGVPII
+578 VASGVPII

-594 ASKTLKDIME
+594 ASKQLKDLME
-604 NKWWDMVTAGFY
+604 NKWWEMLNAGFY

-623 ILEMALKLIDT
+623 ILELTLRLIDT
-634 AREKLKIRKYEPGRF
+634 ARERLKIRKYEPGRF

-657 MAARRAASFATP
+657 MAARRAGSFATP
-669 HGENV
+669 HGADV

>member
-1 MMHLLDERSINTIM
+1 MKEH
-15 REDLKS
+15 LKS
-21 VDPAAQSLLKTAA
+21 VDPAAQALLKTAA
-34 LKKIDTAFERA
+34 DKGLKTAFDRA
-45 ERLKPCPI
+45 EKMKPCPI
-53 GHQGACCKMCH
+53 GHSGACCKMCH

-70 VGKEEEAEGV
+70 TGKEEEAEGV
-80 CGATLPVVTA
+80 CGATLPVVAA

-150 NETAEKVA
+150 NEVAEKVA

-172 AYLSRAPKKRQ
+172 AYLGRAPKKRQ
-183 EIWKKLGIAPRAI
+183 EIWKKLGLAPRAI

-212 QEANNIMLGAMRAA
+212 QEVNNIMLGAMRTS

-242 ILFGTPRPVKT
+242 ILFGTPVPVKA
-253 KASLDVFKEDH
+253 KAGLDVFKEDY
-264 VNVVVHGHEPTF
+264 VNLVVHGHEPSF

-281 VASEDKELDAYA
+281 VAVDDPEITAYA

-312 ILVRHGIPTAG
+312 ILVRHGIATAG
-323 GFLQQELGII
+323 GFLQQELGILS
-333 TGMVEAMVVDV
+333 GMVEAMVVDV

-351 GELSKKFHTKI
+351 AQLSKQYHTKI
-362 VTTTPKGRMKD
+362 ITTTPKGKMKD
-373 AVHIDYDEH
+373 AVHIEYNEH
-382 HALDLAKKVIRLAI
+382 HGLDIAKKAVRLAI
-396 DNFPNRKKEDVSPA
+396 DNFPNRKKEKVAPA
-410 NVKPADVIA
+410 NVKTADMIA

-431 GLYRGSYRPLND
+431 GQYRASYRPLND

-451 GVVGLAGCNNPRIS
+451 GVVGLAGCNNPRIT
-465 QDSMHNFLTR
+465 QDSLHNFLCR
-475 ELIKND
+475 EFIKND

-488 CSAMASA
+488 CSAHASG

-509 GQGLR
+509 GPGLR

-526 HMGSCVDNSRILT
+526 HLGSCVDNSRILT
-539 VASHIA
+539 IASKIA
-545 EEGGLG
+545 NEGGLG

-586 FGAGSPVA
+586 FGAGSPVS
-594 ASKTLKDIME
+594 ASKVLKDIME
-604 NKWWDMVTAGFY
+604 NKWWDMVNAGFY

-623 ILEMALKLIDT
+623 ILELALKLIDT
-634 AREKLKIRKYEPGRF
+634 AREKLKIRKYEPGAF

-657 MAARRAASFATP
+657 MAARRSASFATP
-669 HGENV
+669 HGEDV

>member
-1 MMHLLDERSINTIM
+1 MKENLR
-15 REDLKS
+15 S
-21 VDPAAQSLLKTAA
+21 VDPAAQVLLKTAA
-34 LKKIDTAFERA
+34 DKNLKTSFDRA
-45 ERLKPCPI
+45 EKLKPCPI
-53 GHQGACCKMCH
+53 GHSGACCKMCH

-70 VGKEEEAEGV
+70 TGKEEEAEGV
-80 CGATLPVVTA
+80 CGATLPVVAA

-150 NETAEKVA
+150 NEVAEKVA
-158 LKFLEQFGQQRGEL
+158 LKYLDQFGQQRGEL
-172 AYLSRAPKKRQ
+172 IYLSRAPKRRQ
-183 EIWKKLGIAPRAI
+183 EIWKKLGLAPRAI

-212 QEANNIMLGAMRAA
+212 QEPNNIMLGAMRAA

-231 GGSMMGTDISD
+231 GGSMIGTDISD
-242 ILFGTPRPVKT
+242 ILFGTPKPVKA
-253 KASLDVFKEDH
+253 KAGLDVFKEDH
-264 VNVVVHGHEPTF
+264 VNLVVHGHEPSF

-281 VASEDKELDAYA
+281 VAVDDPEITAYA
-293 KTKGAKGVNLVGMC
+293 KSKGAKGVNLVGMC

-312 ILVRHGIPTAG
+312 ILVRHGIATAG
-323 GFLQQELGII
+323 GFLQQELGLL

-351 GELSKKFHTKI
+351 AQLSKNYHTKI
-362 VTTTPKGRMKD
+362 ITTTPKGKMRD
-373 AVHIDYDEH
+373 AVHIEYDEH
-382 HALDLAKKVIRLAI
+382 HGLDIAKKAVRLAI
-396 DNFPNRKKEDVSPA
+396 DNFQNRKIEKVAPA
-410 NVKPADVIA
+410 NVKPADMIA

-431 GLYRGSYRPLND
+431 GQYRASYRPLND

-451 GVVGLAGCNNPRIS
+451 GVVGLAGCNNPRIT
-465 QDSMHNFLTR
+465 QDSLHNFLSR
-475 ELIKND
+475 EFIKND

-488 CSAMASA
+488 CSAHASG

-509 GQGLR
+509 GPGLR

-526 HMGSCVDNSRILT
+526 HLGSCVDNSRILT
-539 VASHIA
+539 IASKIA
-545 EEGGLG
+545 NEGGLG

-586 FGAGSPVA
+586 FGAESPVS
-594 ASKTLKDIME
+594 ASKVLKDIME

-616 FEEDPGK
+616 FEADPGK
-623 ILEMALKLIDT
+623 ILELALKLIDT
-634 AREKLKIRKYEPGRF
+634 AREKLKIRKYEPGAF

-657 MAARRAASFATP
+657 MAARRSASFATP
-669 HGENV
+669 HGEDV

>member
-1 MMHLLDERSINTIM
+1 M

-21 VDPAAQSLLKTAA
+21 VDPAAQVLLKKAGEKNLKTAF
-34 LKKIDTAFERA
+34 DRA
-45 ERLKPCPI
+45 EKLKPCPI

-80 CGATLPVVTA
+80 CGASLPVVTA

-135 RVAGYLGINVEGKSV
+135 RVAGYLGVNVEGKPV
-150 NETAEKVA
+150 NKVA
-158 LKFLEQFGQQRGEL
+158 EEVALIFIEQFGKQKGEL
-172 AYLSRAPKKRQ
+172 VYLSRAPKKRQ
-183 EIWKKLGIAPRAI
+183 ETWRKLGIAPRGI
-196 DREVVEMMH
+196 DREVVEMLH
-205 RTTMGVD
+205 RTHMGVD
-212 QEANNIMLGAMRAA
+212 QEPNNIMLGAMRAA

-231 GGSMMGTDISD
+231 GGSMIGTDISD
-242 ILFGTPRPVKT
+242 ILFGTPKPVKT

-264 VNVVVHGHEPTF
+264 VNLVVHGHEPSF

-281 VASEDKELDAYA
+281 VAAEDPEITAYA
-293 KTKGAKGVNLVGMC
+293 KSKGAKGVNLVGMC

-323 GFLQQELGII
+323 GFLQQELGIV

-351 GELSKKFHTKI
+351 AQISKNFHTKI
-362 VTTTPKGRMKD
+362 VTTTPKGKMVD
-373 AVHIDYDEH
+373 AVHIEFDEH
-382 HALDLAKKVIRLAI
+382 HGLDIAKKVARLAI
-396 DNFPNRKKEDVSPA
+396 DNYQNRKKEKVSPA

-431 GLYRGSYRPLND
+431 GRYRGSYRPLND

-451 GVVGLAGCNNPRIS
+451 GAVGLAGCNNPRIS
-465 QDSMHNFLTR
+465 QDSIHNFLTR

-481 VLVVQTG
+481 VLVLQTG

-509 GQGLR
+509 GPGLR

-526 HMGSCVDNSRILT
+526 HLGSCVDNSRILT
-539 VASHIA
+539 IASHIA

-586 FGAGSPVA
+586 FGAGSPVS

-604 NKWWDMVTAGFY
+604 NKWWDMVNAGFY
-616 FEEDPGK
+616 FEDDPGK
-623 ILEMALKLIDT
+623 ILELTLKLIDT
-634 AREKLKIRKYEPGRF
+634 AREKLKIRKYEPGAF

-657 MAARRAASFATP
+657 MAARRAATFATP
-669 HGENV
+669 HGVDV

>member
-1 MMHLLDERSINTIM
+1 M
-15 REDLKS
+15 REDQKS
-21 VDPAAQSLLKTAA
+21 VDPAAQVLLKVAGQ
-34 LKKIDTAFERA
+34 KKITTSFERA
-45 ERLKPCPI
+45 ETLKACPI

-70 VGKEEEAEGV
+70 VGKEDEAAGI
-80 CGATLPVVTA
+80 CGASLPVVTA

-115 LAVARGEAKD
+115 LAVAQGEAKD

-150 NETAEKVA
+150 NEVAEKVA
-158 LKFLEQFGQQRGEL
+158 LKFLEQFGQQRGVL

-212 QEANNIMLGAMRAA
+212 QEVNNIMLGAMRTA

-242 ILFGTPRPVKT
+242 ILFGTPRPLQA

-264 VNVVVHGHEPTF
+264 VNLVVHGHEPSF

-281 VASEDKELDAYA
+281 IASEDPEITAYA
-293 KTKGAKGVNLVGMC
+293 KSKGAKGVNLVGMC

-312 ILVRHGIPTAG
+312 ILVRHGIATAG
-323 GFLQQELGII
+323 GFLQQELGIL

-362 VTTTPKGRMKD
+362 ITTTNKGKMKD
-373 AVHIDYDEH
+373 AVHIEYDEH
-382 HALDLAKKVIRLAI
+382 HALELAKKVTRLAI
-396 DNFPNRKKEDVSPA
+396 DNFSNRKKEDVSPA
-410 NVKPADVIA
+410 NVKANDMIA

-443 AIIAGRIR
+443 AIIAGRVR
-451 GVVGLAGCNNPRIS
+451 GIVGLAGCNNPRIC
-465 QDSMHNFLTR
+465 QDSIHNFLTR

-488 CSAMASA
+488 CSAHASA
-495 KAGYMTPENALENA
+495 KAGYMTPEMALEHA
-509 GQGLR
+509 GPGLR

-526 HMGSCVDNSRILT
+526 HLGSCVDNSRILT
-539 VASHIA
+539 IASKIA

-551 DDIGGLPAVGIAP
+551 DDIGGLPAVGIGP

-586 FGAGSPVA
+586 FGAGSPVR
-594 ASKTLKDIME
+594 ASKTLTDIME

-623 ILEMALKLIDT
+623 ILELALKLIDT
-634 AREKLKIRKYEPGRF
+634 AREKLKIRKYESGRF

-657 MAARRAASFATP
+657 MAARRGSFATP
-669 HGENV
+669 HGVDV